1 MIDDDLAAFL
11 QQGLAINLGTCNAR
25 LEPSASWVPAAVV
38 EPGGTHLVAYV
49 PSVGAHDVLA
59 DLHAN
64 GRAALVFA
72 RPQDDR
78 ACQVKGTFESSRDAR
93 DDERPAIEAQWAGFR
108 HQLDLIGTPGEST
121 RAWVTWPC
129 VAVRLRVT
137 ALFSQTPGP
146 DAGAPLT

>member
-1 MIDDDLAAFL
+1 MIDDALSAFL
-11 QQGLAINLGTCNAR
+11 QQGVAINIGTRNAR

-38 EPGGTHLVAYV
+38 EPGGTHLLVYV
-49 PSVGAHDVLA
+49 PSAGATAVLA
-59 DLHAN
+59 DLRDN

-78 ACQVKGTFESSRDAR
+78 ACQVKGMFESVRDALDSDR
-93 DDERPAIEAQWAGFR
+93 PEIERQWAGFR
-108 HQLDLIGTPGEST
+108 RQLDLIGTPGEGAREWIS
-121 RAWVTWPC
+121 WPC

-146 DAGAPLT
+146 DAGAPLS